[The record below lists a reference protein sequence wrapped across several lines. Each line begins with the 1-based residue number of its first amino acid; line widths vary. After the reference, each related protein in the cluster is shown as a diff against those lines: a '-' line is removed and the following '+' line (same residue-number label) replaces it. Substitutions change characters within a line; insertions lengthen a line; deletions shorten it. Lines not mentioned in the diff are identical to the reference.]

1 MLVKWKNGEKYNS
14 ITMND
19 VEKLDDYELNSIINV
34 KFNSKNYKAYIKFI
48 GIEEQCLQREE
59 EIIKYLPDQT
69 LKQTIAKKPTGRIL
83 AASINNNQEVCHQQ
97 QLESENQ
104 DLHKKL
110 KLRDEEITFIKS
122 QLKKEQDE
130 HNQLKI
136 NSEQFKNAA
145 NGEMLHS
152 IAITLFNFLAK
163 PTDIA
168 QLNIIEHTYE
178 KLNKYRRSIY
188 YLFFIHLQY
197 LLKVKNKI

>member
-1 MLVKWKNGEKYNS
+1 
-14 ITMND
+14 
-19 VEKLDDYELNSIINV
+19 
-34 KFNSKNYKAYIKFI
+34 
-48 GIEEQCLQREE
+48 LQREK

-69 LKQTIAKKPTGRIL
+69 LKQAIAKKPTGRIL
-83 AASINNNQEVCHQQ
+83 AAPINKNQEVCHQQ
-97 QLESENQ
+97 QLEPENQ

-168 QLNIIEHTYE
+168 QSNIIEHTSE
-178 KLNKYRRSIY
+178 NINHMFNLMLSRMLRTMLMLHIIMDNKNY
-188 YLFFIHLQY
+188 
-197 LLKVKNKI
+197 